1 MLMLSWVWEISSFI
15 MVFCGAFVFICGY
28 KHLLN
33 TLLSLEFM
41 MLGIFWVMSCYV
53 SSIGV
58 ESFFVLFFLL
68 LVACEGAL
76 GLTLLVSI
84 VRTHGND
91 CLWSFSVL
99 SC

>member
-1 MLMLSWVWEISSFI
+1 MLSLSSMWEISSFFV
-15 MVFCGAFVFICGY
+15 VFCGGFSFICGY

-33 TLLSLEFM
+33 TLLSLEFL
-41 MLGIFWVMSCYV
+41 MLGIFWGMSCCL
-53 SSIGV
+53 SSVGV
-58 ESFFVLFFLL
+58 ESVFVLFFLL

-99 SC
+99 KC

>member
-1 MLMLSWVWEISSFI
+1 MSILSYIWEVSAFF
-15 MVFCGAFVFICGY
+15 MVFCGMFGFISGY

-41 MLGIFWVMSCYV
+41 MLGIFWLMSCYI
-53 SSIGV
+53 SGLGV
-58 ESFFVLFFLL
+58 ESFFLLFFLL